1 VAVAAVAGLPLLRV
15 LPAAPGGAVSNQ
27 AGQDVF
33 HTTRISLS
41 PVVMDVRSAMNS
53 CTSQAKPSFEL
64 AVVDGDGDAA
74 VDVVMRC
81 VGLFFSIAV

>member
-1 VAVAAVAGLPLLRV
+1 
-15 LPAAPGGAVSNQ
+15 
-27 AGQDVF
+27 
-33 HTTRISLS
+33 
-41 PVVMDVRSAMNS
+41 MDVRSAMNS